1 MKRQH
6 HSVFLKS
13 IVLSCT
19 AFLFLCVLF
28 SCSINRGLES
38 NQELIY
44 LHELNRLKEAAK
56 NNLVDNI
63 EEFNSYKERPKSDGP
78 FNESNNQEF
87 LVNNIPYFE
96 SSNDTLS
103 RVYNYRWWMIS
114 KHLRDYYDPHDLKNY
129 WVITEF
135 FGYPAWGS
143 LSGAITCPTAHQFY
157 DVRWLRD
164 PKYLQSYAEYFML
177 GSASKLNQRENG
189 NFLTHL
195 SRPESVHFSSW
206 MVDGIESFLKIH
218 PDKTW
223 TQKMLPAMETHQH
236 LLDSL
241 FTVKNAKAK
250 TDGMYKVLDLYDG
263 MEFSLSAV
271 LGLIESN
278 GPYDIYTD
286 STWRDLYLGWETTD
300 EAAKTKA
307 AKNFP
312 LAFTKGYPDF
322 YLVRPSV
329 GSYSFGNTN
338 ALYNLYRLEEQQNPT
353 SENKRKEAHYK
364 ARAQEIQQK
373 FLRTLWNSED
383 GFFNTFTAGDNAY
396 GVRDYEARVGE
407 SVGYT
412 PWYFNMIPAEDNK
425 KYEVAWAMF
434 TSEKGF
440 NNHKGMTTAER
451 QHPYYNEQAYAW
463 NGRGWPFQNSV
474 VYKAYSNYLRNYKNQ
489 ITAQDKET
497 LYEQIMKLT
506 RLHDYAHPNIGEWYI
521 PSEGGQ
527 FGGQQDYFHST
538 YPDMIIADLIGFK
551 GMHSNGFQIQPLIPA
566 GKMDYFYLGNLTYH
580 GKTIDIVWKEDWDE
594 NKFGKQPMLCIWV
607 DHVLKATSKELDV
620 KIDVN
625 LD

>member
-1 MKRQH
+1 MKRQY
-6 HSVFLKS
+6 SFCFLHASFLVTAVS
-13 IVLSCT
+13 IPLI
-19 AFLFLCVLF
+19 FLF
-28 SCSINRGLES
+28 SCSTKREMVY
-38 NQELIY
+38 Q
-44 LHELNRLKEAAK
+44 HELNRLKDIART
-56 NNLVDNI
+56 NLMENI
-63 EEFNSYKERPKSDGP
+63 DEFNSYEHRPKSDGP
-78 FNESNNQEF
+78 YDASNNKEF

-96 SSNDTLS
+96 SSNDTLR

-114 KHLRDYYDPHDLKNY
+114 KHLRNYYDVQDAKNY

-177 GSASKLNQRENG
+177 GSASRLNQRENG

-206 MVDGIESFLKIH
+206 MIDGIESFLKIH

-223 TQKMLPAMETHQH
+223 MQRMLPAMENHQH

-241 FTVKNAKAK
+241 FTVKSPGSK
-250 TDGMYKVLDLYDG
+250 TDGMYKILDLYDG

-271 LGLIESN
+271 LGLIESK
-278 GPYDIYTD
+278 GPYEIYTD
-286 STWRDLYLGWETTD
+286 STWKELYLGWGTTD
-300 EAAKTKA
+300 KAAKTTQS
-307 AKNFP
+307 KNSP

-329 GSYSFGNTN
+329 GSYSYGNN
-338 ALYNLYRLEEQQNPT
+338 QSLYHLYALEQQNNP
-353 SENKRKEAHYK
+353 SVKVKEKVSHYK
-364 ARAQEIQQK
+364 AKSTEVQQK
-373 FLRTLWNSED
+373 FLKTLWNSDD
-383 GFFNTFTAGDNAY
+383 GFFNSFSAGDNAY
-396 GVRDYEARVGE
+396 GARDYEARVRE

-412 PWYFNMIPAEDNK
+412 PWYFNMIPGRDNK
-425 KYEVAWAMF
+425 KYEVAWEMF

-440 NNHKGMTTAER
+440 NHHKGMTTAER

-474 VYKAYSNYLRNYKNQ
+474 VYKAYGNYLRNYKNQ

-497 LYEQIMKLT
+497 LYEQLMKLT
-506 RLHDYAHPNIGEWYI
+506 RLHGYAHPNIGEWYI
-521 PSEGGQ
+521 PSDGQ
-527 FGGQQDYFHST
+527 EFGGQNDYFHST

-551 GMHSNGFQIQPLIPA
+551 GTHHNSFQVQPLIPA
-566 GKMDYFYLGNLTYH
+566 GKMDYFYLGNLDYH
-580 GKTIDIVWKEDWDE
+580 GKTIDIVWRNDWDQD
-594 NKFGKQPMLCIWV
+594 KPGKQSMLCIWV
-607 DHVLKATSKELDV
+607 DHVLKATSKAIDV
-620 KIDVN
+620 KMEVN